1 MHISR
6 EGMVEIL
13 VVLKKHQVPLQ
24 HGVSLLCKAKG
35 LTLSELSVACGYH
48 RNSIYKALSGENNV
62 QPEMKLKVENLL
74 GVNPWNFVSDKS
86 ACTSGHE

>member
-1 MHISR
+1 MHISKA
-6 EGMVEIL
+6 GMVEIL

-62 QPEMKLKVENLL
+62 QPDMIKKVENLL
-74 GVNPWNFVSDKS
+74 GVNPWDFMSDQS
-86 ACTSGHE
+86 S